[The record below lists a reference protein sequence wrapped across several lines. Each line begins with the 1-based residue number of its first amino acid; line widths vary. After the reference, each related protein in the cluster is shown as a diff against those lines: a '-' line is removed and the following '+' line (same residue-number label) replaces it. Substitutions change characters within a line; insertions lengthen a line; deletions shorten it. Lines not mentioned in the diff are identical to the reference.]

1 MATKRKPEPQTTD
14 AADRPPVDR
23 LWRELLLYALAV
35 VVGVVGMLLVPRLL
49 NNMLFV
55 LGVLLLVV
63 WLVPAWLRLRR

>member
-1 MATKRKPEPQTTD
+1 
-14 AADRPPVDR
+14 
-23 LWRELLLYALAV
+23 